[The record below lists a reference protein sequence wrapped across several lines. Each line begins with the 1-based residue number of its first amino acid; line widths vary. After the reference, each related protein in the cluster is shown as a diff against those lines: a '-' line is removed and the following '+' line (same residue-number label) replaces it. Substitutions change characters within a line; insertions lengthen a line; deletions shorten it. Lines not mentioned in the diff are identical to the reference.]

1 MKSKSFINLPQTP
14 NARLGSDS
22 LSVDNSSFGST
33 QLAGCQ
39 GDFCSYDIKQ
49 VENKDLNL
57 ESNSS
62 SSLKLS
68 EFRTKLMKNDEYFSL
83 DGKAKDTTSSNNS
96 QRLISKNT
104 PFTIPSRVV
113 IQARQEM
120 SLVKLALERH
130 RRGEIGDYISEEN
143 YNDLAL
149 SGKLPSLY
157 YKDLPCCE
165 NCFKIYNI
173 VEDARNSALAKLSS
187 KQQQHRKNKSG
198 FMEREPNRF
207 NDSQTI
213 ASASYSKGTKRSY
226 EAAALDSSSN
236 KSQINT
242 VSGPEDSLKK
252 VVQLVESLTKLDIAE
267 IRTMTKPPA
276 AVEIVL
282 EAVMILLTGKVMSF
296 SDIRKL
302 MGSGRLHSFITF
314 IHSLHTFI
322 HSLHTYIHYIHSF
335 IHSLHSFIHYI
346 HSFIHSFI
354 TFIHYIH

>member
-1 MKSKSFINLPQTP
+1 MRISTAEMKSKSFINLPQTP

-83 DGKAKDTTSSNNS
+83 DGKAKDTSYTSSNNS
-96 QRLISKNT
+96 QRSVSKNT

-187 KQQQHRKNKSG
+187 KQQQQQQHRKNKSG
-198 FMEREPNRF
+198 FMEREPSRF
-207 NDSQTI
+207 NDSQSIT
-213 ASASYSKGTKRSY
+213 SAGYSKGTKRSY

-236 KSQINT
+236 KSHINT

-302 MGSGRLHSFITF
+302 MGSGRLHSFI
-314 IHSLHTFI
+314 
-322 HSLHTYIHYIHSF
+322 
-335 IHSLHSFIHYI
+335 HSFIHYI
-346 HSFIHSFI
+346 
-354 TFIHYIH
+354 Y

>member
-14 NARLGSDS
+14 NARLGNDS

-68 EFRTKLMKNDEYFSL
+68 EFRSKLMKNDEFFNL
-83 DGKAKDTTSSNNS
+83 DGKSKDTSSVNS
-96 QRLISKNT
+96 LQRSISKNT
-104 PFTIPSRVV
+104 PFTIPSRVI

-198 FMEREPNRF
+198 FTEREREREREREPNRF
-207 NDSQTI
+207 NDSQTVT
-213 ASASYSKGTKRSY
+213 SAGYSKGTKRSY
-226 EAAALDSSSN
+226 EAAALESSSN
-236 KSQINT
+236 RSQININT
-242 VSGPEDSLKK
+242 VTGPEDSLKK

-302 MGSGRLHSFITF
+302 MGSGRLH
-314 IHSLHTFI
+314 
-322 HSLHTYIHYIHSF
+322 
-335 IHSLHSFIHYI
+335 
-346 HSFIHSFI
+346 
-354 TFIHYIH
+354 